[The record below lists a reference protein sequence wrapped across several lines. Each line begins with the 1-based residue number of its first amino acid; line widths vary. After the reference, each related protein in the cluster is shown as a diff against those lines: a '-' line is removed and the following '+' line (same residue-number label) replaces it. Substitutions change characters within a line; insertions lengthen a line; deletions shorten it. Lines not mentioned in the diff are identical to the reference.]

1 MDVGVG
7 VVAVSTR
14 PAARMKQPLLLVV
27 AEQALADA
35 GLPQLVVVSTTQDPA
50 TPYQA
55 GVDLAKQ
62 LGAALITFDGTQH
75 TVVLDGNSCVDDA
88 VVDYFVY
95 LKAPEEGLTC

>member
-1 MDVGVG
+1 MRVLARSGNRQPPR
-7 VVAVSTR
+7 AR
-14 PAARMKQPLLLVV
+14 P
-27 AEQALADA
+27 QALADA